1 MKEALFR
8 GLCTAVITPFDE
20 EGPDLGRM
28 KEQLD
33 RQLAGGAAAV
43 VLAGT
48 TGENATL
55 TAGEYERMVA
65 ACTAHIA
72 GRIRVIVGIGGNST
86 LACVERARFAA
97 DAGADAVL
105 MCPPYYNKTSPAGL
119 LEHFRY
125 VADRSPAPLVLYN
138 VPSRTAIGIPAE
150 AYLELSRHPN
160 VNGVKEASGDFSL
173 ASRIVSECGDALR
186 LYCGNDDQTLPMMAL
201 GADGVVSVAS
211 NVAPAE
217 LARLTADCLA
227 GNYAAARERHR
238 RLSPLFRL
246 LFAETNPIPVK
257 SAMAM
262 LGLDSGLL
270 RLPLREMDPTKRE
283 ALREALQDLGLPEA

>member
-20 EGPDLGRM
+20 DGPDLGRM

-119 LEHFRY
+119 EAHFRT
-125 VADRSPAPLVLYN
+125 VADRTRLPLVLYN
-138 VPSRTAIGIPAE
+138 VPSRTVIGVTP
-150 AYLELSRHPN
+150 ELYKSLSAHPM
-160 VNGVKEASGDFSL
+160 VNGVKEASGDL
-173 ASRIVSECGDALR
+173 ALCSRILAECGGDLR
-186 LYCGNDDQTLPMMAL
+186 LYCGNDDQTLPMLAL
-201 GADGVVSVAS
+201 GADGIISVAG

-217 LARLTADCLA
+217 LAKLCAYCLA
-227 GNYAAARERHR
+227 GDFAAARLLNT
-238 RLSPLFRL
+238 RLTPLFRA

-257 SAMAM
+257 AAMAM

-270 RLPLREMDPTKRE
+270 RLPLVELSEAHKPTLRAALE
-283 ALREALQDLGLPEA
+283 AAGIRA